1 MRALKETK
9 HRKTATTT
17 KKLGRKS
24 KTTRGGKNRIS
35 EVVHETARDLFDAGA
50 ISLTTMREFDT
61 LCLPKVPR
69 YTPGQI
75 KAIRER
81 CNASQRVFAAYMN
94 TSPSSLQKWETG
106 ARKPDNVALKLIS
119 LVDQKGLDALR

>member
-1 MRALKETK
+1 MRSTKNTK
-9 HRKTATTT
+9 HNKATSIEKSARKRTAT
-17 KKLGRKS
+17 S
-24 KTTRGGKNRIS
+24 VAKNRIS

-61 LCLPKVPR
+61 LCLPKVPK
-69 YTPGQI
+69 YTPKQI

-81 CNASQRVFAAYMN
+81 CNASQKVFAAYMN

-119 LVDQKGLDALR
+119 LVDQKGLDALI